1 MTDVIEI
8 RGLVVSAYC
17 GALPEEQQRRQ
28 PFRVDL
34 DVGAD
39 LSAAG
44 ASDRLADTVDYGELC
59 ADVEAL
65 LRGGRF
71 TLLEALAER
80 IAELVLERALV
91 ETVTVTVTKLR
102 PPVPQVL
109 ETSGVRLTRPV
120 PT

>member
-8 RGLVVSAYC
+8 RGLVASAFC

-39 LSAAG
+39 LSVAG
-44 ASDRLADTVDYGELC
+44 ASDRLQDTVDYGALC
-59 ADVEAL
+59 ASVEEL
-65 LRGGRF
+65 LTGGRF

-80 IAELVLERALV
+80 IAEQVLEHPLV
-91 ETVTVTVTKLR
+91 HTVTVTVTKLR

-109 ETSGVRLTRPV
+109 ETSGVRITRPV
-120 PT
+120 PA

>member
-1 MTDVIEI
+1 MVDLIEI
-8 RGLVVSAYC
+8 RGLVASAYC

-39 LSAAG
+39 LSIAG
-44 ASDRLADTVDYGELC
+44 ASDRLSDTIDYGELC
-59 ADVEAL
+59 AAVEDL
-65 LRGGRF
+65 LTGGRF

-80 IAELVLERALV
+80 IAELVLQRPLADS
-91 ETVTVTVTKLR
+91 VTVTVTKLR

-109 ETSGVRLTRPV
+109 GTSGVRITRPLS
-120 PT
+120 T